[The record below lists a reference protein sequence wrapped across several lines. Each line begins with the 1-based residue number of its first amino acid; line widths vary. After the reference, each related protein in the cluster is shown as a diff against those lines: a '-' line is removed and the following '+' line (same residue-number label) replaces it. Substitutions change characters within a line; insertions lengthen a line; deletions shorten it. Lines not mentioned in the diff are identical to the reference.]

1 MASNLPIARVRFYC
15 DQISYRLSRGIS
27 VNGFYDVQA
36 TSTSNNLVGIKSG
49 FGTEEDLFD
58 MRPHNLVTFDT
69 AASSASKDD
78 HVVLSLDVT
87 GETASKRS
95 FIAILNH
102 NLATASG
109 KIRISASDTK
119 SHITNDDLTGATA
132 INCTEVVNAG
142 GANGS
147 SNMFAPASDG
157 STLVTSAEHDLRYVG
172 IQFEGTSGQTGVTTG
187 DGSFGSTDL
196 TVGCVLVGEFF
207 DAAPVDVNLTRT
219 IDFDGVNVQESI
231 GGQRFSTMLNHG
243 RQTSSTSKSPFV
255 TTTTQQQV
263 FGGRMIY
270 DMTMSHVAHDEL
282 MPAQYN
288 TYNPSGDSFV
298 NDVWNVTNGNHL
310 PFIFS
315 IDNTHTGTNAESSHI
330 FARFGQS
337 DLKMQQVA
345 SNRFNFKLRIEE
357 EF

>member
-1 MASNLPIARVRFYC
+1 MANNLPIARVRFYC

-27 VNGFYDVQA
+27 VNGVYDVQA
-36 TSTSNNLVGIKSG
+36 TNTGNHLVGIKSG
-49 FGTEEDLFD
+49 GGSEEDLFD

-69 AASSASKDD
+69 SASSTSKADHVILTMDTMGESASK
-78 HVVLSLDVT
+78 H
-87 GETASKRS
+87 S

-102 NLATASG
+102 NLNTATG
-109 KIRISASDTK
+109 KIRVSASDTK
-119 SHITNDDLTGATA
+119 GNVDHEDFSGATA

-142 GANGS
+142 SANGS
-147 SNMFAPASDG
+147 SNIITPAADG
-157 STLVTSAEHDLRYVG
+157 HTLITCAESDLRYWG
-172 IQFEGTSGQTGVTTG
+172 IQFEGSDSGNF
-187 DGSFGSTDL
+187 SSTDL
-196 TVGCVLVGEFF
+196 TVACVLVGEYF

-219 IDFDGVNVQESI
+219 IDFDGVHVQESL
-231 GGQRFSTMLNHG
+231 GGQRFSTMVNHG

-255 TTTTQQQV
+255 TTTSQQQV

-270 DMTMSHVAHDEL
+270 DMTMSHVAHDEI

-298 NDVWNVTNGNHL
+298 NDVWNMTNGNHL

-337 DLKMQQVA
+337 ALKMRQRA
-345 SNRFNFKLRIEE
+345 SNIFDFKLRVEE

>member
-1 MASNLPIARVRFYC
+1 MANNLPIARVRFYT
-15 DQISYRLSRGIS
+15 DQISYRLSRG
-27 VNGFYDVQA
+27 VAVDGNYDVQA
-36 TSTSNNLVGIKSG
+36 TNTGNNLVGIKSG
-49 FGTEEDLFD
+49 GGSEEDLFD

-69 AASSASKDD
+69 SASTASKAD
-78 HVVLSLDVT
+78 HVVLTLDMM
-87 GETASKRS
+87 GETSSKRS

-102 NLATASG
+102 NLATATG
-109 KIRISASDTK
+109 KIRIAASNTE
-119 SHITNDDLTGATA
+119 SHVTNDNLTGATA

-142 GANGS
+142 GADGS
-147 SNMFAPASDG
+147 SNIFTPAADG
-157 STLVTSAEHDLRYVG
+157 STIVTCAESDLRYWG
-172 IQFEGTSGQTGVTTG
+172 IQFEGSN
-187 DGSFGSTDL
+187 SNNFSSTDL
-196 TVGCVLVGEFF
+196 TVGCVLVGEYF

-255 TTTTQQQV
+255 TTTSQQQV

-270 DMTMSHVAHDEL
+270 DMTMSHVAHDEV
-282 MPAQYN
+282 MPTQYN
-288 TYNPSGDSFV
+288 TFDPTGDSFV
-298 NDVWNVTNGNHL
+298 NDVWNITNGNHL

-315 IDNTHTGTNAESSHI
+315 IDNTHTGSNAESSHI

-337 DLKMQQVA
+337 DLKMNQVA